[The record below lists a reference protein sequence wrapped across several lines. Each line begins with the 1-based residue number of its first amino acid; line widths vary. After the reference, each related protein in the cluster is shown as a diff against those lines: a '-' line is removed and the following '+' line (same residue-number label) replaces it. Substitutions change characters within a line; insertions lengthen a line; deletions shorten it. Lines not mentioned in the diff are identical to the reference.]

1 MLIVNLA
8 GGLGNQMF
16 QYAMGFSLAKRTGI
30 PVLYSSTFSQYPYSP
45 TTIESVFNLDI
56 EWCGLNDIESCIGVL
71 RSSAFARRL
80 LGKASEITKR
90 QFGSTFK
97 ADIFKGYEEITI
109 SDFTT
114 NYYLHGYWQSE
125 LYFDTDVSDL
135 KDKFTFREKR
145 FVQEISS
152 DISEKDTKIGIHLR
166 RGDYITNARASK
178 KLGTQANQY
187 YVDGIMR
194 LRGKFMKS
202 KIIVFSDDIDW
213 AKDFLFPLFD
223 EIYFSD
229 LPGSTASS
237 DMQML
242 SQCDHFVLSNST
254 FGWWSAYLATNPDKI
269 VITPE
274 NWFTDGS
281 CDRDIVPTSWLASQ
295 G

>member
-30 PVLYSSTFSQYPYSP
+30 PVLYSSTFSQYSYSP

-56 EWCGLNDIESCIGVL
+56 EWCGLNDIQSCIGLL

-80 LGKASEITKR
+80 LGKASRITKR
-90 QFGSTFK
+90 QFGSKFK
-97 ADIFKGYEEITI
+97 AEIFEGYEEITI
-109 SDFTT
+109 PDFTT

-125 LYFDTDVSDL
+125 LYFDTDFSEL

-145 FVQEISS
+145 FVHEISP
-152 DISEKDTKIGIHLR
+152 DISENDTKIGIHLR
-166 RGDYITNARASK
+166 RGDYITNTRASK
-178 KLGTQANQY
+178 KLGTPANQY
-187 YVDGIMR
+187 YVDAIMR

-274 NWFTDGS
+274 NWFIDGS
-281 CDRDIVPTSWLASQ
+281 YDRDIVPTSWLAS
-295 G
+295 

>member
-16 QYAMGFSLAKRTGI
+16 QYGMGLSLANRTGI
-30 PVLYSSTFSQYPYSP
+30 PVLYSSTFSQYSSSP

-56 EWCGLNDIESCIGVL
+56 EWCGLNDIQSCIGLL

-80 LGKASEITKR
+80 LGKASRITKR
-90 QFGSTFK
+90 QFGSKFK
-97 ADIFKGYEEITI
+97 AEIFEGYEEITI
-109 SDFTT
+109 PDFTT

-125 LYFDTDVSDL
+125 LYFDTDFSEL

-145 FVQEISS
+145 FVHEISP
-152 DISEKDTKIGIHLR
+152 DISENDTKIGIHLR
-166 RGDYITNARASK
+166 RGDYITNTRASK
-178 KLGTQANQY
+178 KLGTPANQY
-187 YVDGIMR
+187 YVDAIMR

-274 NWFTDGS
+274 NWFIDGS
-281 CDRDIVPTSWLASQ
+281 YDRDIVPTSWLAS
-295 G
+295 